1 MADYYPLIVKAVAG
15 LEKSTGETRRALY
28 DRARTALLAQ
38 LRGVEPALNDAEIT
52 RERLALEEA
61 IRKVEAEVAFQ
72 RAPDTRRLRE
82 QPPRPEPVED
92 QAQAQAQEFADTPI
106 AYAPRAVR
114 SAMGMDDG
122 DGTEVEET
130 RPAVPLS
137 AAATARLPDGDMRR
151 GERWTPGGSS
161 PSDGGLRSFRENIS
175 EAGAEE
181 GGIRAY
187 PAADREFR
195 RFEQSPGQWEHG
207 DAGQE
212 LEHAH
217 PLSRLSPREAP
228 RPPAVVAGQD
238 DGRGRALQTFPR
250 VVRPDRAQGAERVA
264 PQRVA
269 PSWSAP
275 RNINRIVA
283 IAVIA
288 LLTLGIAGAAY
299 WFAEDIFTTIARN
312 PARPAD
318 PAAAVDGR
326 GKISER
332 APVMGGADNAAPQKV
347 VLYEEDP
354 SNPNGTKF
362 AGAAIWRTEPVPAVQ
377 PGQKPDVAIIGEIQI
392 PDQKVSVRLKIRR
405 NDDKQLPASHTVE
418 IQFTLPPNF
427 SHGGIQSI
435 PGIMVKQGETT
446 RGTALFGVA
455 VKVMDNY
462 FLVGLSQAEG
472 EMQSN
477 VRLLKERSWFDVP
490 IFYAD
495 NKRAIVA
502 IEKGPPGERAFS
514 EAFAAWEQ

>member
-38 LRGVEPALNDAEIT
+38 LRGVEPALSDAEIT

-61 IRKVEAEVAFQ
+61 IRKVEGEVAFQ
-72 RAPDTRRLRE
+72 RVPAPDARRLRE
-82 QPPRPEPVED
+82 PPPSRPEHGED
-92 QAQAQAQEFADTPI
+92 QTQEFADTPI

-114 SAMGMDDG
+114 SAMGVDDG
-122 DGTEVEET
+122 DEAEET
-130 RPAVPLS
+130 RPIPLS

-151 GERWTPGGSS
+151 GERWAPGGSS
-161 PSDGGLRSFRENIS
+161 LSDNELRSLREGVG
-175 EAGAEE
+175 ERGAED

-187 PAADREFR
+187 PAADRDFR
-195 RFEQSPGQWEHG
+195 RFEESPGQWEHD
-207 DAGQE
+207 DAGADQDP
-212 LEHAH
+212 EHAH
-217 PLSRLSPREAP
+217 PLSRLSPRETP
-228 RPPAVVAGQD
+228 RLPA
-238 DGRGRALQTFPR
+238 ALPR
-250 VVRPDRAQGAERVA
+250 IVRPERAQVSGRVA
-264 PQRVA
+264 PQRPRAA

-288 LLTLGIAGAAY
+288 LLALGIAGAAY
-299 WFAEDIFTTIARN
+299 WFGEDIITIIVRGN
-312 PARPAD
+312 PGRPAD
-318 PAAAVDGR
+318 PAATVDGR

-332 APVMGGADNAAPQKV
+332 APVLGGVDNAAPQKV

-362 AGAAIWRTEPVPAVQ
+362 AGTAVWRTERVAPTT
-377 PGQKPDVAIIGEIQI
+377 PGQKPEVAIRGDIEI
-392 PDQKVSVRLKIRR
+392 PDQKVLVSLKLRR
-405 NDDKQLPASHTVE
+405 NEDKQLPASHTVE

-446 RGTALFGVA
+446 RGTALYGVA

-472 EMQSN
+472 EMQTN
-477 VRLLKERSWFDVP
+477 LRLLKERSWFDIP

-502 IEKGPPGERAFS
+502 IEKGSPGERAFS
-514 EAFAAWEQ
+514 DAFAAWEQ